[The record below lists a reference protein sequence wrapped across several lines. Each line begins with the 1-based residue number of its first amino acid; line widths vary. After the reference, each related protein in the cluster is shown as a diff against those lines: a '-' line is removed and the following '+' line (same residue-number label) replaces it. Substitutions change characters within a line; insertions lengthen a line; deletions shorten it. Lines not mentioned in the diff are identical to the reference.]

1 MDTIAKITLWGK
13 EVGVVSWN
21 AEKEYAVFEF
31 IDSFIKEDIDIA
43 PLWMPMEDLLR
54 GERIFSFPALQG
66 KTFKGLPGLIADS
79 LPDDYGNTVIDE
91 WFSSIGLSV
100 PINPID
106 RLCYIGR
113 RGMGALEY
121 EPTRGNA
128 SLNESSL
135 IEIAALTKLADNV
148 LNQRIEF
155 QEDLRKNRDTL
166 IDILKVGTSAGGA
179 KPKAIIAFNEAT
191 REVRSGQVQAPAGF
205 SYWLLKFD
213 GVEGGKIK
221 DNPIGIGRIE
231 YAYHKMAVDCGIN
244 MTECRLWHEG
254 DKAHFMTKRF
264 DRMDTGEKLHTQTL
278 CGIAHFDRDKR
289 YSYEQLFQVMRRLY
303 LPYPDM
309 EEIYRRMVFN
319 VVARNHD
326 DHTKNHSFM
335 MTEDGKW
342 SLAPAYD
349 LCYAYSPSGK
359 WTNQHQL
366 SLNGKR
372 DNITR
377 NDLLAVG
384 KKMSINNCENIIDQ
398 VVDVLADWEVYAKE
412 ADVKKEYAEQIKDAL
427 RLLRK

>member
-91 WFSSIGLSV
+91 WFSSIGMSV

-121 EPTRGNA
+121 KPTHGSA

-135 IEIAALTKLADNV
+135 IEIAELTKLADNV
-148 LNQRIEF
+148 LNQRVAF

-179 KPKAIIAFNEAT
+179 KPKAIIAFNETT

-213 GVEGGKIK
+213 GVEGGTVK

-264 DRMDTGEKLHTQTL
+264 DRMDTGDKLHTQTL
-278 CGIAHFDRDKR
+278 CGIAHFDRDNR

-309 EEIYRRMVFN
+309 EQMYRRMVFN
-319 VVARNHD
+319 VVAHNHD
-326 DHTKNHSFM
+326 DHTKNHSFI

-384 KKMSINNCENIIDQ
+384 KKTSINNCGNIIDQ

-412 ADVKKEYAEQIKDAL
+412 VDVKKEYAKQIKDTL